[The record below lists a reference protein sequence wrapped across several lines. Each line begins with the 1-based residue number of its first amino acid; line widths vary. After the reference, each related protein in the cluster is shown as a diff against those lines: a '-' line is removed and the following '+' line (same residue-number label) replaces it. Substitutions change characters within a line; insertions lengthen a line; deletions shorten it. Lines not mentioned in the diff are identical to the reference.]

1 MLDTAAWSVCKLHI
15 TENRALS
22 GKNAASK
29 LGNTANT
36 PDLYKYSVNKHKEI
50 AEKCLIFYEKLRNMC
65 AKFDKTA

>member
-15 TENRALS
+15 AENRALS
-22 GKNAASK
+22 GKNAASE

-50 AEKCLIFYEKLRNMC
+50 AE
-65 AKFDKTA
+65 